1 MFDHRCSLSSF
12 PDQDRLSRW
21 WRRQLLL
28 LLVDD
33 PQDLFDVS
41 LESEVQQPVRL
52 VKDNPPHM
60 RDLLHRQHE
69 KQYRGMNA
77 VRALKD

>member
-1 MFDHRCSLSSF
+1 
-12 PDQDRLSRW
+12 
-21 WRRQLLL
+21 
-28 LLVDD
+28 
-33 PQDLFDVS
+33 
-41 LESEVQQPVRL
+41 
-52 VKDNPPHM
+52 M